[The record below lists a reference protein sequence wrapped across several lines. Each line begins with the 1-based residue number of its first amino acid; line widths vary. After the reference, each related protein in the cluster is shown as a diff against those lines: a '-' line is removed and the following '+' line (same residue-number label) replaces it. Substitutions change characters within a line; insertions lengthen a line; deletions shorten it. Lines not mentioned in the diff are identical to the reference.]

1 MNKIFK
7 FILIVFFNFLFLM
20 NLSFSEEVKIKIGL
34 LVPLTGENAYLGKQL
49 VKSVRL
55 ALNDLN
61 NAEIEIYPKDTR
73 SDPNQTLL
81 SAIELEKQGIN
92 LVIGPIFYENL
103 IYLEE
108 IKNITFLSLTNKT
121 LNLPKNVISTGIN
134 STSQINAIKSFLK
147 KKK

>member
-55 ALNDLN
+55 ALKDLN
-61 NAEIEIYPKDTR
+61 CVNIAVDKNGPMKLRQVAERLGVTTAR
-73 SDPNQTLL
+73 AQQ
-81 SAIELEKQGIN
+81 LEKAA
-92 LVIGPIFYENL
+92 LA
-103 IYLEE
+103 
-108 IKNITFLSLTNKT
+108 K
-121 LNLPKNVISTGIN
+121 
-134 STSQINAIKSFLK
+134 LK
-147 KKK
+147 KLL